1 MRGRE
6 PLAATG
12 RISKEKHWTRYLA
25 DNTDLYLFLLPAV
38 LYFIIFHYWPMY
50 GAVIAFKDFIPVK
63 GIFGS
68 PWVGFAHFE
77 RFFQSYFFTLLI
89 RNTLLLSL
97 FSLLLAFPVSIIFAL
112 MLNQVE
118 IKLFKSTLQTAS
130 YIPFFIST
138 VVFVG
143 MLFIFLS
150 PTNGFVNRLIIA
162 LGGEATSFMGSAP
175 WFRPVYIISDI
186 WKETGYNAII
196 YLAALSA
203 INPEQHEAAIVD
215 GATKLQR
222 IRHIDIPGIA
232 ATVVVI
238 LILRVGQIMS
248 IGFEKAYLMQT
259 ALNLDASEII
269 PTYVYKTGADW
280 RAVQLRFRR
289 RAIQLGHQFRPY
301 HRGEPVC
308 QKGERIQPLVGI

>member
-89 RNTLLLSL
+89 KNTLLLSL

-215 GATKLQR
+215 GATKIQR

-232 ATVVVI
+232 PTVVVI

-269 PTYVYKTGADW
+269 PTYVYRQGLIGAQFSFAS
-280 RAVQLRFRR
+280 AVGLFNSVINFVLIIAVNRFARKVSEYS
-289 RAIQLGHQFRPY
+289 LW
-301 HRGEPVC
+301 
-308 QKGERIQPLVGI
+308 

>member
-1 MRGRE
+1 
-6 PLAATG
+6 
-12 RISKEKHWTRYLA
+12 
-25 DNTDLYLFLLPAV
+25 
-38 LYFIIFHYWPMY
+38 
-50 GAVIAFKDFIPVK
+50 
-63 GIFGS
+63 
-68 PWVGFAHFE
+68 
-77 RFFQSYFFTLLI
+77 
-89 RNTLLLSL
+89 
-97 FSLLLAFPVSIIFAL
+97 

-269 PTYVYKTGADW
+269 PTYVYRQGLIGAQFSFAS
-280 RAVQLRFRR
+280 AVGLFNSVINFVLIIAVNRFARKVSEYS
-289 RAIQLGHQFRPY
+289 LW
-301 HRGEPVC
+301 
-308 QKGERIQPLVGI
+308 

>member
-1 MRGRE
+1 
-6 PLAATG
+6 
-12 RISKEKHWTRYLA
+12 
-25 DNTDLYLFLLPAV
+25 
-38 LYFIIFHYWPMY
+38 MY
-50 GAVIAFKDFIPVK
+50 GAVIAFKDFIPIK
-63 GIFGS
+63 GIIGI
-68 PWVGFAHFE
+68 PWAGFTHFE

-89 RNTLLLSL
+89 KNTLLLSL
-97 FSLLLAFPVSIIFAL
+97 LSLLLAFPVSVIFAL

-143 MLFIFLS
+143 MIFIFLS
-150 PTNGFVNRLIIA
+150 PTNGFVNRFITA
-162 LGGEATSFMGSAP
+162 LGGEAISFMGSAP

-269 PTYVYKTGADW
+269 PTYVYRQGLIGAQFSFAS
-280 RAVQLRFRR
+280 AVGLFNSVINFVLIIAVNRFARKVS
-289 RAIQLGHQFRPY
+289 GHS
-301 HRGEPVC
+301 
-308 QKGERIQPLVGI
+308 LW

>member
-215 GATKLQR
+215 GATKIQR

-232 ATVVVI
+232 PTVVVI

-269 PTYVYKTGADW
+269 PTYVYKQGLIGAQFSFAS
-280 RAVQLRFRR
+280 AVGLFNSVINFVLIIAVNRFARKVSEYS
-289 RAIQLGHQFRPY
+289 LW
-301 HRGEPVC
+301 
-308 QKGERIQPLVGI
+308 

>member
-269 PTYVYKTGADW
+269 PTYVYRQGLIGAQFSFAS
-280 RAVQLRFRR
+280 AVGLFNSVINFVLIIAVNRFARKVSEYS
-289 RAIQLGHQFRPY
+289 LW
-301 HRGEPVC
+301 
-308 QKGERIQPLVGI
+308 

>member
-215 GATKLQR
+215 GATKIQR

-232 ATVVVI
+232 PTVVVI

-269 PTYVYKTGADW
+269 PTYVYKQGLIGAQFSFAS
-280 RAVQLRFRR
+280 AVGLFNSVINLVLIIAVNRFARKVSEYS
-289 RAIQLGHQFRPY
+289 LW
-301 HRGEPVC
+301 
-308 QKGERIQPLVGI
+308 